1 MKSVKKCV
9 TFLFYKVYSFFFCHK
24 HNFSFL
30 QVNMQLYSV
39 EQWERMK
46 YNTMTKECSATCTFL
61 FTHQNILTF
70 QPLLP
75 QVNSDSDTV
84 IISEWQKCLLDSTLS
99 CQRAVTNQALS
110 PSVSE

>member
-1 MKSVKKCV
+1 MLKNVLPFFFIKF
-9 TFLFYKVYSFFFCHK
+9 TLFFFCHK

-30 QVNMQLYSV
+30 QVNVQLYSV

-46 YNTMTKECSATCTFL
+46 YNTMTKECSDTCTFL